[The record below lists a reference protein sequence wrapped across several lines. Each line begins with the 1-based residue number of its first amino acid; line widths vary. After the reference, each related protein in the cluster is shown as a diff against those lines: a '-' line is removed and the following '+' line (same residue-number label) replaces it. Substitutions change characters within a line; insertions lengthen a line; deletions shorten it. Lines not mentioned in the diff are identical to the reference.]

1 MDRQKEDERASAKK
15 RRLAEQRIRESTDR
29 RWARLNLDSAD
40 DSSSDSEDG
49 DVSDGGSPFLLRTS
63 SAQGDRDRQR
73 QSNVPSLRLKPKS
86 KRLTI
91 DISSLEANIE
101 QYVDEEAPATE

>member
-49 DVSDGGSPFLLRTS
+49 DVSDGGTPLLLSTT
-63 SAQGDRDRQR
+63 AQGDQGHQR
-73 QSNVPSLRLKPKS
+73 QSNVPFLRLRSSS

-101 QYVDEEAPATE
+101 QYVDEEVHATE